1 MPTKRVQKMSDKT
14 VYYNIETE
22 IPSSYKGKLLDYV
35 QRKYVLASPS
45 QFSNV
50 SRATA
55 GSDPFLTF
63 EVVDPTMKQ
72 KLHVEIRGS
81 EPVNVQVTKL
91 DVEATEKW
99 VNEVKEDMMLL
110 VDFFEEEVRRST
122 LYFAWSEGEKIVPEE
137 RFGRE
142 RKTLNRMFLETQI
155 LLFVV
160 FITLGLFLF
169 EILPWAWIAPLV
181 LLAIQLV
188 IVFYS
193 NKIIKRIAD
202 WHITEKNPTIHLL
215 EYRLPLE
222 EQKSFRQTYTKDQL
236 IEMKKEMY
244 EQAISRKGEIDCET
258 AQKVL
263 GKYGFDCKPENL
275 VSKKV
280 NVYQLVKKVVDKF
293 GFPTPEIVVSN
304 TLMPNASASG
314 VSPSRGVVLITTGL
328 LVQLDEE
335 EITSVLGHEFG
346 HLKGRDPLLLFGLT
360 GAEFL
365 FRFYVLL
372 PFFPIIFGY
381 VPLFF
386 LYFWAVM
393 TLIYFIAKFFEAR
406 ADLISAMVIGQPKIL
421 AKSLEKIGFRRL
433 LLERMPL
440 NRFQEWISL
449 DPHPPIY
456 FRVQRLEKLEESAQ
470 VKHPLLRSAREVV
483 AGFLASF

>member
-1 MPTKRVQKMSDKT
+1 MSGKPIS
-14 VYYNIETE
+14 YNIETE
-22 IPSSYKGKLLDYV
+22 IPSTYKEKLLDYI
-35 QRKYVLASPS
+35 QRRYVLASPA

-50 SRATA
+50 FRATTDGYA
-55 GSDPFLTF
+55 LLAFD
-63 EVVDPTMKQ
+63 VVDPTMKQ
-72 KLHVEIRGS
+72 RLHVEIRAS
-81 EPVNVQVTKL
+81 EPIDVKITRL
-91 DVEATEKW
+91 DADASDQW
-99 VNEVKEDMMLL
+99 VDEVREDIVLL

-122 LYFAWSEGEKIVPEE
+122 LYFAWSEGERIVPEE
-137 RFGRE
+137 HFGRE

-160 FITLGLFLF
+160 FITLGMVLF
-169 EILPWAWIAPLV
+169 EFLDWVAPLV
-181 LLAIQLV
+181 LLGIQLI

-193 NKIIKRIAD
+193 NKIIERIAD
-202 WHITEKNPTIHLL
+202 WHITEQNPTIHLL

-222 EQKSFRQTYTKDQL
+222 EHKSFRQTFTKDQL
-236 IEMKKEMY
+236 IEMKKAMY
-244 EQAISRKGEIDCET
+244 EQAISQKGEIDCET

-263 GKYGFDCKPENL
+263 GKYGFECKPENL
-275 VSKKV
+275 VTKKV

-293 GFPTPEIVVSN
+293 GFPTPQIVVSN

-314 VSPSRGVVLITTGL
+314 ASPSRGTVLITTGL
-328 LVQLDEE
+328 MVQLDEE
-335 EITSVLGHEFG
+335 EIVSVLGHEFG

-372 PFFPIIFGY
+372 PFFPIIFGSLL
-381 VPLFF
+381 LFL

-393 TLIYFIAKFFEAR
+393 TFIYFIAKFFEAR

-433 LLERMPL
+433 LIERLPL

-456 FRVQRLEKLEESAQ
+456 FRVKRLEKLEEPVQ
-470 VKHPLLRSAREVV
+470 VKHPLLKSAREVV